1 MKKQYKNNPYL
12 YITCIIGFLLCS
24 YLMYYF
30 FFFAMLDYGS
40 GDHSGLSSF
49 ALSINYYPF
58 YLLVLT
64 SFIFLIDNYI
74 LATKQF
80 KSSKEKAKHN
90 FISFG
95 LILFFSLITIVT
107 TILKII
113 DKSFSLK
120 DYGGLLLFYP
130 YEGLAI
136 PALYIIF
143 SLYYLVTAINN
154 TKLKNFYYIDVERK
168 NSKFVSFIKAIFFTI
183 FILIA
188 SYYTGIVLLSY
199 LTFPRNSDHL
209 IMVILT
215 FVYSIVPFYCIVA
228 YVYNSK
234 LSLKKAKHKVNVQLI
249 NSLVILLLTIGI
261 FLAYFYY
268 EKSNPNFLVNELT
281 NIFPLDHML
290 MKSYPFSIIIIS
302 TLLVVSSLVCLINSF
317 YKYHQL
323 KKSK

>member
-12 YITCIIGFLLCS
+12 YITCTIGFLLCS

-30 FFFAMLDYGS
+30 FFFIMLDYGS

-49 ALSINYYPF
+49 ALSLNYYPF

-64 SFIFLIDNYI
+64 SFVFLIDNYI

-80 KSSKEKAKHN
+80 KSSKEKAKNN

-95 LILFFSLITIVT
+95 LVVFFSLATIGT
-107 TILKII
+107 TVLKVF

-130 YEGLAI
+130 YEGFAI

-143 SLYYLVTAINN
+143 SIYYLVTGIKN

-168 NSKFVSFIKAIFFTI
+168 NSGFVSFIKAIFFTL

-199 LTFPRNSDHL
+199 LTFPRSSNHL

-215 FVYSIVPFYCIVA
+215 YVYSIVPFYCIIA
-228 YVYNSK
+228 YIYNSK
-234 LSLKKAKHKVNVQLI
+234 ISSKKAKHKVNVQLI
-249 NSLVILLLTIGI
+249 NSLIILLSTIGI
-261 FLAYFYY
+261 FLTYFYY

-302 TLLVVSSLVCLINSF
+302 ALLVISSLVSLINSF
-317 YKYHQL
+317 CKYHQL